1 MSLRPV
7 LVTIFVLSFSFHSF
21 AEKNTK
27 STSKEN
33 QSPAPKITENRSRF
47 EQLELFNKVLH
58 LVETQYYRPVRT
70 EKLIE
75 GALKGMMDTLD
86 PHSAFLNKDFFEK
99 MQNDTQGEFGGLGLE
114 VTQKE
119 GVIYIITPIDDT
131 PAFRA
136 GIQPKD
142 KLVEINHEPI
152 VGMPLEAAIEKM
164 RGKLG
169 EKIHLGVVRD
179 GYDGV
184 KHFTLVREI
193 IKVKPVKSELVADQF
208 AYVRLTQFQKNSS
221 TFIEEALKELQKKAA
236 KNGGI
241 SGIILD
247 LRSNP
252 GGLLDQAVDV
262 SSLFLKEGVVVST
275 EAREPQNKDIRYVK
289 KSGYKDLLTPMIVLI
304 NGASASA
311 SEIVAGALQDH
322 KRAVIMGTQ
331 SFGKG
336 SVQTVAQLDKDTGV
350 KLTIAQYMTPKNRKI
365 QAVGIKPDVK
375 IEEVDQDLFEKDLK
389 EDRYIREK
397 DLRNHLT
404 ATIETPEEKSIR
416 EKTEREERG
425 QRINDMKKKKSAKK
439 NTDDEVFKSY
449 KASEDYQV
457 LQAVRYLQ
465 GFNVFKET
473 KNQMK

>member
-1 MSLRPV
+1 MSLHSV
-7 LVTIFVLSFSFHSF
+7 VTTSFILLLSLNSF
-21 AEKNTK
+21 AQKNP
-27 STSKEN
+27 KEVKEIKV
-33 QSPAPKITENRSRF
+33 PAPKITENRSRF

-58 LVETQYYRPVRT
+58 LVETQYYRPVST

-114 VTQKE
+114 VTQRE

-136 GIQPKD
+136 GILPKD
-142 KLVEINHEPI
+142 KLVEIDHEPI
-152 VGMPLEAAIEKM
+152 VGMSLEQSMEKM

-169 EKIHLGVVRD
+169 EKIHLGVVRE
-179 GYDGV
+179 GHEGI
-184 KHFTLVREI
+184 KHFNLVREL
-193 IKVKPVKSELVADQF
+193 IKVKPVKSEIVGDSY
-208 AYVRLTQFQKNSS
+208 AYIRLTQFQKRSAES
-221 TFIEEALKELQKKAA
+221 MEDALKNLKKKTQ

-262 SSLFLKEGVVVST
+262 SSLFLKEGIVVST
-275 EAREPQNKDIRYVK
+275 ESRDPQNKDIRYVK
-289 KSGYKDLLTPMIVLI
+289 KSGYKDLATPMVVLI

-311 SEIVAGALQDH
+311 SEIVAGALQDY
-322 KRAVIMGTQ
+322 KRAVIMGSQ

-336 SVQTVAQLDKDTGV
+336 SVQTVAQLDKETGV

-365 QAVGIKPDVK
+365 QAVGILPDVT
-375 IEEVDQDLFEKDLK
+375 IEDVDQDAFEKDLRQ
-389 EDRYIREK
+389 DRYIREK

-404 ATIETPEEKSIR
+404 ATIENAAEKKLR
-416 EKTEREERG
+416 EISEREERL
-425 QRINDMKKKKSAKK
+425 QKINDLEKRKNKKKVVE
-439 NTDDEVFKSY
+439 DEFFKTF
-449 KASEDYQV
+449 KANEDYQV
-457 LQAVRYLQ
+457 LQAMRYLQ

-473 KNQMK
+473 KTHIK